1 MKKPR
6 GYTGTQKDDY
16 TGTPGK
22 FMDTPRPKPR
32 PKGVAWGNAL
42 RKGRQGGRAGK
53 IGSRG

>member
-42 RKGRQGGRAGK
+42 RKGRQGGRSGK